1 MTKLFIINKNNFLKI
16 PNVRQSNDYSCG
28 VACLMSIL
36 AYYDKFDGNENDLGK
51 KLKTTYEEGT
61 EPDNIVKVAKE
72 YGLKSYIKEHCTID
86 DLKKFVENKIPVI
99 ISYQAWTNRKRNIN
113 WQKIESDGHYSVLI
127 GIDDDK
133 VYFSDP
139 SLLNKI
145 GFLSI
150 KELMDRWHDEGY
162 ERMCIIVMGN
172 KKENIEKFEKIK

>member
-1 MTKLFIINKNNFLKI
+1 MLIET
-16 PNVRQSNDYSCG
+16 QYSR
-28 VACLMSIL
+28 L
-36 AYYDKFDGNENDLGK
+36 
-51 KLKTTYEEGT
+51 T
-61 EPDNIVKVAKE
+61 
-72 YGLKSYIKEHCTID
+72 D